1 VFVVPSAKLVVVRLG
16 LSLPDDGKE
25 GAEDLVAEVIA
36 AIESQTA
43 FAQSG
48 SGSVLPPRR
57 AGP

>member
-1 VFVVPSAKLVVVRLG
+1 MFVVPSAKLVVVRLG

-36 AIESQTA
+36 AIEGQTA
-43 FAQSG
+43 FASAT
-48 SGSVLPPRR
+48 SVSVSSPGF